1 MIIGLFLNL
10 LIFGLVIFGIKRIFS
25 KSNRHLQK
33 EGGVRRFFQMGL
45 LFGLAIISAVG
56 VTGLLGRVIPIETV
70 LNEDRG
76 NLALQSAFTVVGVP
90 LFLIIANWAR
100 KSIRQ
105 DAEELQT
112 LAWNLYLTGISI
124 ISLILVI
131 DAQMSIYDGL
141 FNGAVIRGEHLSQ
154 LIVWGAIWYFHFT
167 MHKRIEPS
175 SNALGEQLI
184 GSAIGVGFSFIGLLT
199 IFSALISK
207 IFTFESETL
216 IVSNTDPLTDGLIT
230 LAIGAPIWII
240 YWIRTAKKQ
249 FKDSLWYGYVLL
261 VGVGGGLLATLTAL
275 SFTLYWI
282 LVWFFGDVS
291 TTAAIHFSDL
301 TQTIG
306 TSLAAGIVLIY
317 HRQLLQETVETTRSD
332 IRRVYEYVISAI
344 GLASAA
350 GGVTLILV
358 SIIESLSKTSQLSGA
373 SSINTLIGAFTLIAT
388 GGSVWWIQWRSVQK
402 FVEAQPLVEQGSIIR
417 RVYLLL
423 LFGVVGVTA
432 VIVLLTAAY
441 LLFFDLFQNGI
452 NSNTANKVRFPVAIF
467 LTTVVIS
474 KYHWDIYKK
483 EKDVEVLQSKPI
495 EADERLYFF
504 VELKLKPRS
513 ATKVIDVLNKYAVH
527 VRKEKGCEKLDVL
540 VDPKIKNTV
549 YLYEIWSSSE
559 SHKAHLSSEGFAGWK
574 AYSDPLI
581 TSFEVKQLTNQS
593 I

>member
-1 MIIGLFLNL
+1 MVIGLFLNL

-25 KSNRHLQK
+25 NSNRHIQK

-56 VTGLLGRVIPIETV
+56 VTGLLGRVIPIGTV

-76 NLALQSAFTVVGVP
+76 NLALQSAFSVVGFP

-100 KSIRQ
+100 KSVRQ

-124 ISLILVI
+124 ISLIFI
-131 DAQMSIYDGL
+131 INAQMSIYDGL
-141 FNGAVIRGEHLSQ
+141 FNGAAIRGEHLSQ

-167 MHKRIEPS
+167 VQRKIEPS
-175 SNALGEQLI
+175 TNALGGQLI

-207 IFTFESETL
+207 IITFSGETL
-216 IVSNTDPLTDGLIT
+216 IISNSEPLTDGLIT

-240 YWIRTAKKQ
+240 YWISTAKKQ
-249 FKDSLWYGYVLL
+249 VKDSLWYGYVLL
-261 VGVGGGLLATLTAL
+261 VGVGCGLLATLTAL
-275 SFTLYWI
+275 SFTLYWV
-282 LVWFFGDVS
+282 LVWFFGEVT

-306 TSLAAGIVLIY
+306 TTLAASIVLIY
-317 HRQLLQETVETTRSD
+317 HHQLLQESVDSERTD

-358 SIIESLSKTSQLSGA
+358 SIIESLSQTSQLSST
-373 SSINTLIGAFTLIAT
+373 SSTNTLIGAFTLIAV

-402 FVEAQPLVEQGSIIR
+402 IVETNPLVEQGSIIR

-432 VIVLLTAAY
+432 VIVLLTSAY
-441 LLFFDLFQNGI
+441 LIFYDLFQNGI

-474 KYHWDIYKK
+474 KYHWEVYKK
-483 EKDVEVLQSKPI
+483 EKDVEVFQSKSV
-495 EADERLYFF
+495 ETDERLYFF
-504 VELKLKPRS
+504 VELKLKQRS
-513 ATKVIDVLNKYAVH
+513 ASKVVDVLNKYAVH

-540 VDPKIKNTV
+540 VDPKLKNTV
-549 YLYEIWSSSE
+549 YLYEIWSNSE
-559 SHKAHLSSEGFAGWK
+559 THKAHLSSEGFAGWK
-574 AYSDPLI
+574 EYSDPLV
-581 TSFEVKQLTNQS
+581 TSFEVKQLTNQP

>member
-10 LIFGLVIFGIKRIFS
+10 LIFGLIIFGIKRVFS
-25 KSNRHLQK
+25 KSNRHIQK

-56 VTGLLGRVIPIETV
+56 VAGLLGRVIPIGTV

-105 DAEELQT
+105 DPEELQT

-131 DAQMSIYDGL
+131 NAQMNIYDGL
-141 FNGAVIRGEHLSQ
+141 FKDAEIQGKDLSQ

-167 MHKRIEPS
+167 MHRKVEPS
-175 SNALGEQLI
+175 TNALGEQLI

-207 IFTFESETL
+207 LFTFSDKTL
-216 IVSNTDPLTDGLIT
+216 IISNSDPLIDGLIT

-240 YWIRTAKKQ
+240 YWIKTAKRQ

-282 LVWFFGDVS
+282 LVWFFGDV
-291 TTAAIHFSDL
+291 TATAAVHFSDL

-306 TSLAAGIVLIY
+306 TSLAAAIVLAY
-317 HRQLLQETVETTRSD
+317 HRQLLQESVESTRSD

-344 GLASAA
+344 GLAAAA

-358 SIIESLSKTSQLSGA
+358 SIIESLSKTTQISGN
-373 SSINTLIGAFTLIAT
+373 SSTNTLIGAFTLIAI
-388 GGSVWWIQWRSVQK
+388 GGSVWWIQWRSVQRI
-402 FVEAQPLVEQGSIIR
+402 VQAQPVVEQGSIIR

-441 LLFFDLFQNGI
+441 LVFYDLFQNGI
-452 NSNTANKVRFPVAIF
+452 NSNTANKVRYPVAIF

-474 KYHWDIYKK
+474 KYHWDIYKQ
-483 EKDVEVLQSKPI
+483 EKDVEVFQSKSV
-495 EADERLYFF
+495 EVDERLYFF

-513 ATKVIDVLNKYAVH
+513 ATKVIDVLDKYVVY
-527 VRKEKGCEKLDVL
+527 VRKEKGCEKIDVL
-540 VDPKIKNTV
+540 IDPKVKNTV
-549 YLYEIWSSSE
+549 YLYEIWSNSKT
-559 SHKAHLSSEGFAGWK
+559 HAAHLSSEGFTGWK

-581 TSFEVKQLTNQS
+581 TSIEVKQLTS
-593 I
+593 ELI

>member
-10 LIFGLVIFGIKRIFS
+10 LIFGLIIFGIKRVFS
-25 KSNRHLQK
+25 KSNRHIQK

-56 VTGLLGRVIPIETV
+56 VAGLLGRVIPIGTV

-76 NLALQSAFTVVGVP
+76 NLALQSAFSVVGVP

-105 DAEELQT
+105 DPEELQT

-131 DAQMSIYDGL
+131 NAQMSIYEGL
-141 FNGAVIRGEHLSQ
+141 FKDEVIQGKDLSQ

-167 MHKRIEPS
+167 MHKKVEPGT
-175 SNALGEQLI
+175 NALGEQLI
-184 GSAIGVGFSFIGLLT
+184 GSAIGVGLSFIGLLT

-207 IFTFESETL
+207 LLTFNDKTL
-216 IVSNTDPLTDGLIT
+216 IISNSDPLTDGLIT
-230 LAIGAPIWII
+230 LATGAPIWII
-240 YWIRTAKKQ
+240 YWIKTAKEQ

-282 LVWFFGDVS
+282 LVWFFGDV
-291 TTAAIHFSDL
+291 TATAAVHFSDL

-306 TSLAAGIVLIY
+306 TSLAAAIVLAY
-317 HRQLLQETVETTRSD
+317 HRQLLQESVESTRSD

-344 GLASAA
+344 GLAAAA

-358 SIIESLSKTSQLSGA
+358 SIIESLSKTTQISGN
-373 SSINTLIGAFTLIAT
+373 SSTNTLIGAFTLIAI
-388 GGSVWWIQWRSVQK
+388 GGSVWWIQWRSVQRI
-402 FVEAQPLVEQGSIIR
+402 VQAQPVVEQGSIIR

-441 LLFFDLFQNGI
+441 LVFYDLFQNGI
-452 NSNTANKVRFPVAIF
+452 NSNTANKVRYPVAIF

-474 KYHWDIYKK
+474 KYHWDIYKQ
-483 EKDVEVLQSKPI
+483 EKDVEVFQSKSV
-495 EADERLYFF
+495 EVDERLYFF

-513 ATKVIDVLNKYAVH
+513 ATKVIDVLDKYVVY
-527 VRKEKGCEKLDVL
+527 VRKEKGCEKIDVL
-540 VDPKIKNTV
+540 IDPKVKNTV
-549 YLYEIWSSSE
+549 YLYEIWSNSKT
-559 SHKAHLSSEGFAGWK
+559 HAAHLSSEGFTGWK

-581 TSFEVKQLTNQS
+581 TSIEVKQLTS
-593 I
+593 ELI

>member
-10 LIFGLVIFGIKRIFS
+10 LIFGLIIFGIKRVFS
-25 KSNRHLQK
+25 KSNRHIQK

-56 VTGLLGRVIPIETV
+56 VAGLLGRVIPIGTV

-105 DAEELQT
+105 DPEELQT

-131 DAQMSIYDGL
+131 NAQMSIYDGL
-141 FNGAVIRGEHLSQ
+141 FKDAEIQGKDLSQ

-167 MHKRIEPS
+167 MHRKVEPS
-175 SNALGEQLI
+175 TNALGEQLI

-207 IFTFESETL
+207 LFTFSDKTL
-216 IVSNTDPLTDGLIT
+216 IISNSDPLTDGLIT

-240 YWIRTAKKQ
+240 YWIKTAKRQ

-282 LVWFFGDVS
+282 LVWFFGDV
-291 TTAAIHFSDL
+291 TATAAVHFSDL

-306 TSLAAGIVLIY
+306 TSLAAAIVLAY
-317 HRQLLQETVETTRSD
+317 HRQLLQESVESTRSD

-344 GLASAA
+344 GLAAAA

-358 SIIESLSKTSQLSGA
+358 SIIESLSKTTQISGN
-373 SSINTLIGAFTLIAT
+373 SSTNTLIGAFTLIAI
-388 GGSVWWIQWRSVQK
+388 GGSVWWIQWRSVQRI
-402 FVEAQPLVEQGSIIR
+402 VQAQPVVEQGSIIR

-441 LLFFDLFQNGI
+441 LVFYDLFQNGI
-452 NSNTANKVRFPVAIF
+452 NSNTANKVRYPVAIF

-474 KYHWDIYKK
+474 KYHWDIYKQ
-483 EKDVEVLQSKPI
+483 EKDVEVFQSKSV
-495 EADERLYFF
+495 EVDERLYFF

-513 ATKVIDVLNKYAVH
+513 ATKVIDVLDKYVVY
-527 VRKEKGCEKLDVL
+527 VRKEKGCEKIDVL
-540 VDPKIKNTV
+540 IDPKVKNTV
-549 YLYEIWSSSE
+549 YLYEIWSNSKT
-559 SHKAHLSSEGFAGWK
+559 HAAHLSSEGFTGWK

-581 TSFEVKQLTNQS
+581 TSIEVKQLTS
-593 I
+593 ELI

>member
-10 LIFGLVIFGIKRIFS
+10 LIFGLIIFGIKRVFS
-25 KSNRHLQK
+25 KSNRHIQK

-56 VTGLLGRVIPIETV
+56 VAGLLGRVIPIGTV

-105 DAEELQT
+105 DPEELQT

-131 DAQMSIYDGL
+131 NAQMSIYDGL
-141 FNGAVIRGEHLSQ
+141 FKDAEIQGKDLSQ

-167 MHKRIEPS
+167 MHRKVEPS
-175 SNALGEQLI
+175 TNALGEQLI

-207 IFTFESETL
+207 LFTFSDKTL
-216 IVSNTDPLTDGLIT
+216 IISNSDPLIDGLIT

-240 YWIRTAKKQ
+240 YWIKTAKRQ

-282 LVWFFGDVS
+282 LVWFFGDV
-291 TTAAIHFSDL
+291 TATAAVHFSDL

-306 TSLAAGIVLIY
+306 TSLAAAIVLAY
-317 HRQLLQETVETTRSD
+317 HRQLLQESVESTRSD

-344 GLASAA
+344 GLAAAA

-358 SIIESLSKTSQLSGA
+358 SIIESLSKTTQISGN
-373 SSINTLIGAFTLIAT
+373 SSTNTLIGAFTLIAI
-388 GGSVWWIQWRSVQK
+388 GGSVWWIQWRSVQRI
-402 FVEAQPLVEQGSIIR
+402 VQAQPVVEQGSIIR

-441 LLFFDLFQNGI
+441 LVFYDLFQNGI
-452 NSNTANKVRFPVAIF
+452 NSNTANKVRYPVAIF

-474 KYHWDIYKK
+474 KYHWDIYKQ
-483 EKDVEVLQSKPI
+483 EKDVEVFQSKSV
-495 EADERLYFF
+495 EVDERLYFF

-513 ATKVIDVLNKYAVH
+513 ATKVIDVLDKYVVY
-527 VRKEKGCEKLDVL
+527 VRKEKGCEKIDVL
-540 VDPKIKNTV
+540 IDPKVKNTV
-549 YLYEIWSSSE
+549 YLYEIWSNSKT
-559 SHKAHLSSEGFAGWK
+559 HAAHLSSEGFTGWK

-581 TSFEVKQLTNQS
+581 TSIEVKQLTS
-593 I
+593 ELI

>member
-10 LIFGLVIFGIKRIFS
+10 LIFGLIIFGIKRVFS
-25 KSNRHLQK
+25 KSNRHIQK

-56 VTGLLGRVIPIETV
+56 VAGLLGRVIPIGTV

-76 NLALQSAFTVVGVP
+76 NLALQSAFSVVGVP

-105 DAEELQT
+105 DPEELQT

-131 DAQMSIYDGL
+131 NAQMNIYDGL
-141 FNGAVIRGEHLSQ
+141 FKDAEIQGKDLSQ

-167 MHKRIEPS
+167 MHRKVEPS
-175 SNALGEQLI
+175 TNALGEQLI

-207 IFTFESETL
+207 LFTFSDKTL
-216 IVSNTDPLTDGLIT
+216 IISNSDPLIDGLIT

-240 YWIRTAKKQ
+240 YWIKTAKRQ

-282 LVWFFGDVS
+282 LVWFFGDV
-291 TTAAIHFSDL
+291 TATAAVHFSDL

-306 TSLAAGIVLIY
+306 TSLAAAIVLAY
-317 HRQLLQETVETTRSD
+317 HRQLLQESVESTRSD

-344 GLASAA
+344 GLAAAA

-358 SIIESLSKTSQLSGA
+358 SIIESLSKTTQISGN
-373 SSINTLIGAFTLIAT
+373 SSTNTLIGAFTLIAI
-388 GGSVWWIQWRSVQK
+388 GGSVWWIQWRSVQRI
-402 FVEAQPLVEQGSIIR
+402 VQAQPVVEQGSIIR

-441 LLFFDLFQNGI
+441 LVFYDLFQNGI
-452 NSNTANKVRFPVAIF
+452 NSNTANKVRYPVAIF

-474 KYHWDIYKK
+474 KYHWDIYKQ
-483 EKDVEVLQSKPI
+483 EKDVEVFQSKSV
-495 EADERLYFF
+495 EVDERLYFF

-513 ATKVIDVLNKYAVH
+513 ATKVIDVLDKYVVY
-527 VRKEKGCEKLDVL
+527 VRKEKGCEKIDVL
-540 VDPKIKNTV
+540 IDPKVKNTV
-549 YLYEIWSSSE
+549 YLYEIWSNSKT
-559 SHKAHLSSEGFAGWK
+559 HAAHLSSEGFTGWK

-581 TSFEVKQLTNQS
+581 TSIEVKQLTS
-593 I
+593 ELI